1 MAFIIEADTP
11 DEVRLK
17 IIGMLER
24 NAEHCKG
31 NATTALTPELRNH
44 FQSQGVAYR
53 MLAHELRHTQI
64 KSHNTPSTTSHD
76 PFAEL
81 IEKQRAETKP

>member
-24 NAEHCKG
+24 NAEHCKSH
-31 NATTALTPELRNH
+31 AARALTPELHAH
-44 FQSQGVAYR
+44 FESQGVAYR
-53 MLAHELRHTQI
+53 MMATDLRHTQI
-64 KSHNTPSTTSHD
+64 KPTNAPSTTSYD

-81 IEKQRAETKP
+81 IDKQRAETK